1 MGRTMDETWQRQ
13 GLLLGSLLC
22 SALRML
28 SMFCGSEAWRAS
40 NNSSSSSSSNIKHV
54 VALLDRSG
62 VGAIPPQGPPLS
74 DVFFLFFDFAT
85 RLGQF
90 PNGFGAHNVRFWIL
104 ISENYARCRRAKK
117 VRVSR
122 TAVIQLCMAYSIFAY
137 RLLDQRCVAFIF
149 VLGRQ
154 DSRAQGRREISVSC
168 SNS

>member
-1 MGRTMDETWQRQ
+1 M
-13 GLLLGSLLC
+13 
-22 SALRML
+22 
-28 SMFCGSEAWRAS
+28 MFFSF
-40 NNSSSSSSSNIKHV
+40 V
-54 VALLDRSG
+54 
-62 VGAIPPQGPPLS
+62 
-74 DVFFLFFDFAT
+74 FFDFAR

-149 VLGRQ
+149 VLVWK

>member
-1 MGRTMDETWQRQ
+1 MATARPPSGQPSLQRIAHVEHVLRQRSMACIQQQQQQQQQQQHQTCCRPTGSQRSRGYSATRTTFER
-13 GLLLGSLLC
+13 
-22 SALRML
+22 R
-28 SMFCGSEAWRAS
+28 
-40 NNSSSSSSSNIKHV
+40 
-54 VALLDRSG
+54 
-62 VGAIPPQGPPLS
+62 
-74 DVFFLFFDFAT
+74 FFSFFYFAT
-85 RLGQF
+85 GLGQF
-90 PNGFGAHNVRFWIL
+90 QNSFGAHNVRFCIL